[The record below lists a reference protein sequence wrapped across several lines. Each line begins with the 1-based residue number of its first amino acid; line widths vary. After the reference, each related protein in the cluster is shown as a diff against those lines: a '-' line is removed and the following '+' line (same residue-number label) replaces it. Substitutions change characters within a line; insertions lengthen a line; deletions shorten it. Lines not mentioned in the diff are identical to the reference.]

1 MDSPESHL
9 LPKFLIVLQ
18 LTPSKTYMTSPSLH
32 IMTSLMMNVVGPSS
46 PKRALQN
53 LDFDENQQEPSQ
65 RKRLKKLLEQSHKL
79 N

>member
-1 MDSPESHL
+1 
-9 LPKFLIVLQ
+9 
-18 LTPSKTYMTSPSLH
+18 MTSPSLH